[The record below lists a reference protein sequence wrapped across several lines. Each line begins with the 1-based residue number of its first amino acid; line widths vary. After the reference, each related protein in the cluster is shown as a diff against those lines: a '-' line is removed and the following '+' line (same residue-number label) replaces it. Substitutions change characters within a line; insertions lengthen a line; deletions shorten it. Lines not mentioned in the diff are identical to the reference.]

1 MLSHIGHTIL
11 GMNSVQLYMK
21 IPGCRT
27 PGIYPFKHTLATSF
41 RNKIMSSLQEK
52 KRINFLSVSQ
62 CIFSIFSCLC
72 AYLEGENRKHI
83 INYRRPKLVE
93 EQSAAFFPS
102 IVEGANPRLKLG
114 DSAEHLNQR
123 TLKPSALIPLAVLP
137 TFFIFRKGSNMAIF
151 CSVKHSS
158 GTFYMTVPKRL
169 YYYCFIQ

>member
-27 PGIYPFKHTLATSF
+27 PGIYPFEYTLATSF
-41 RNKIMSSLQEK
+41 LKKVMSSLQGK
-52 KRINFLSVSQ
+52 KKGLSSVFQ
-62 CIFSIFSCLC
+62 CIFSIFSYLC
-72 AYLEGENRKHI
+72 AYLEGESCKHI
-83 INYRRPKLVE
+83 INCGRPKLVE
-93 EQSAAFFPS
+93 EQSPAFFPS

-123 TLKPSALIPLAVLP
+123 TLKPCALIPLAVPP
-137 TFFIFRKGSNMAIF
+137 TFFIFRKGSNKAIF
-151 CSVKHSS
+151 CSVEHSS
-158 GTFYMTVPKRL
+158 GTFYMTFPKRL